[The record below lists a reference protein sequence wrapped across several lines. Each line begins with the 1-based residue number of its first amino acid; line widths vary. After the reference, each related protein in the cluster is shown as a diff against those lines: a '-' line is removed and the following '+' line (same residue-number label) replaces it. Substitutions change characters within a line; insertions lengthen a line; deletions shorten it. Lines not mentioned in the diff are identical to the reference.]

1 MQRRNPNC
9 VLKANL
15 DFDLR
20 ILSLPEER
28 DGGEDRDLYEV

>member
-28 DGGEDRDLYEV
+28 DGGEDRDLH